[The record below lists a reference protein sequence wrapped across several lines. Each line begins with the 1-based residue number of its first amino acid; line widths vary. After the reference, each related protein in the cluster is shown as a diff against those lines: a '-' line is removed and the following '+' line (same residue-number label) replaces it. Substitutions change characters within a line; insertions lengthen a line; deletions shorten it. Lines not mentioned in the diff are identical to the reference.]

1 MSEEEIKKKLKNT
14 EKKSKST
21 FVNLTNSRSR
31 IILEERKGKKR
42 RSSRLNNLMSK
53 NKIKKI
59 TKFKSG

>member
-1 MSEEEIKKKLKNT
+1 MSEDEIKKKIKKHW
-14 EKKSKST
+14 KKSKST
-21 FVNLTNSRSR
+21 CVNLTNSWLR

>member
-21 FVNLTNSRSR
+21 CVNLTNSRSR